1 MFCHEKVDYGY
12 EDLVVSNSP
21 MGRFYT
27 SPTGNSYPSITTV
40 LGELSRDSIADW
52 RARVGVE
59 EANKISERA
68 SRRGTAVHD
77 ILEKYVNNKVI
88 PDDTLPHIK
97 NSYLKL
103 KPILD
108 KRLTKVYGQEI
119 PLYSDMIELA
129 GRVDLVG
136 VWDGVPSIID
146 YKTSSKLKKKEWCE
160 GYFMQCA
167 FYAIAWE
174 ERTGMATPNIVIVMD
189 VDNHDPVVFVEHR
202 DNWID
207 KLKSAKEFYYRQQR
221 TRVI

>member
-1 MFCHEKVDYGY
+1 MFDHEKVDFGY

-59 EANKISERA
+59 EANKISGRA

-119 PLYSDMIELA
+119 ALYSDMIELA

-174 ERTGMATPNIVIVMD
+174 ERTGMPTPNIVIVMD
-189 VDNHDPVVFVEHR
+189 VDDHDPVVFVEHR

-207 KLKSAKEFYYRQQR
+207 KLKSAKEFYYKRQRQ
-221 TRVI
+221 RVI

>member
-1 MFCHEKVDYGY
+1 MFYHEKVDFGY
-12 EDLVVSNSP
+12 EDLVVSNSDL
-21 MGRFYT
+21 GRFYS
-27 SPTGNSYPSITTV
+27 SPSGDRYPSITTV
-40 LGELSRDSIADW
+40 LGALSKDGIAAW
-52 RARVGVE
+52 RARVGE
-59 EANKISERA
+59 KEANKISGRA

-77 ILEKYVNNKVI
+77 ILEKYVNNEVI
-88 PDDTLPHIK
+88 PDNTLPHIK

-108 KRLTKVYGQEI
+108 KRLSKVYGQEI
-119 PLYSDMIELA
+119 PLYSDMIQLA

-146 YKTSSKLKKKEWCE
+146 YKTSRRPKKKEWCE

-174 ERTGMATPNIVIVMD
+174 ERTGMPTPNIVIVMD
-189 VDNHDPVVFVEHR
+189 VDDHDPIVFIEHR
-202 DNWID
+202 DNWVK
-207 KLKSAKEFYYRQQR
+207 KLEEAKEFYYKQQR

>member
-59 EANKISERA
+59 EANKISGRA